1 MSPVLMR
8 GDLKLSRYVW
18 QATSEMSFDHRIL
31 NPCLRRARSE
41 PPHPLKS
48 EIAEVVICPSVYGRF
63 YSGDRDSPRI
73 LGLQFSVPA
82 GGQRAGQISCVREL
96 GGRYPCGSSV
106 LRRWP
111 PWLCCTDRAVRL
123 RYGREVMLG

>member
-18 QATSEMSFDHRIL
+18 QATSQMSFDQRIL

-73 LGLQFSVPA
+73 LGLQFPYRLVANELVKFLVFANLVA
-82 GGQRAGQISCVREL
+82 G
-96 GGRYPCGSSV
+96 
-106 LRRWP
+106 
-111 PWLCCTDRAVRL
+111 
-123 RYGREVMLG
+123 